1 MVLKT
6 QLRCLRIWLS
16 NISIFEIT
24 VLILSLLGV
33 IGIQVIYGKRTYDDA
48 FITYRYA
55 RNISQGLGFVYNLD
69 KHVLGTTTPLYTLLL
84 VLVARLIG
92 AYSIPKAAFIFGSI
106 ADALNVWLVYLIS
119 RSIFKNRLVAI
130 IVAMTFLLQ
139 PLRIDVASG
148 GMETPLFLTFL
159 LLMYKSYLMKLRFW
173 WTSIWMA
180 LAFLTRP
187 DALIAILPLCI
198 FWYTCDRM

>member
-24 VLILSLLGV
+24 VLILLLLGV

-148 GMETPLFLTFL
+148 GMETPLFLT
-159 LLMYKSYLMKLRFW
+159 
-173 WTSIWMA
+173 
-180 LAFLTRP
+180 
-187 DALIAILPLCI
+187 
-198 FWYTCDRM
+198 